1 MAGSAGIDVSESD
14 MSKPLR
20 LGIAGLGTVGASVL
34 KLLAGAA
41 SPAAVRAGRPIVV
54 TAVSARDRSRD
65 RGVDMAGIA
74 WHDDPVAL
82 AADPSVDVVV
92 ELIGGASGPAEATVR
107 AALGAGQPVV
117 TANKALLAR
126 HGVALATI
134 AEAKGVALAFEAA
147 VAGGIPV
154 IKTLKESLAGNRIS
168 RIYGILN
175 GTCNYILTRMEKE
188 GLSFAVCLAE
198 AQRLG
203 YAEADPTFDVEGFDT
218 AHKLSILASLAFG
231 TEVDADAVH
240 VEGISAITLA
250 DIAAA
255 DELGYR
261 IKLLGVARRTGTGI
275 EARVHPTMVPKSSA
289 VARTDGVL
297 NAVALDGDAV
307 GEIVLVGP
315 GAGGSATASSVIA
328 DIVDIARGNMVPAFG
343 RAVAELEPYVR
354 AGMETHRGAY
364 YVRLSVFDRP
374 GALAAIA
381 TRMAAEGISLE
392 SIVQRRRAP
401 KAEAPLSAVPEDPQP
416 LVLITYATG
425 EAAIRRALA
434 GIEEDGHIASSPK
447 LIRIEEL

>member
-1 MAGSAGIDVSESD
+1 

-20 LGIAGLGTVGASVL
+20 LGLAGLGTVGASVL
-34 KLLAGAA
+34 KIVTANAAMLAQ
-41 SPAAVRAGRPIVV
+41 RAGRPIVV
-54 TAVSARDRSRD
+54 TAVSARDRTRD
-65 RGVDMAGIA
+65 RGVSMDGIA
-74 WHDDPVAL
+74 WHDDPVAV
-82 AADPSVDVVV
+82 ATDPNVDVVV
-92 ELIGGASGPAEATVR
+92 ELIGGSSGPAEDVVS
-107 AALGAGQPVV
+107 AALGLGKSVI

-126 HGVALATI
+126 HGVALARL
-134 AEAKGVALAFEAA
+134 AEETGAALAFEAA

-154 IKTLKESLAGNRIS
+154 IKTLRESLAANRIT

-188 GLSFAVCLAE
+188 QLSFDACLAE

-231 TEVDADAVH
+231 TEIDAEAIY

-250 DIAAA
+250 DIDAA

-261 IKLLGVARRTGTGI
+261 IKLLGVARRTESGV

-315 GAGGSATASSVIA
+315 GAGGMATASSVIA
-328 DIVDIARGNMVPAFG
+328 DVVDIARCRAVPAFG
-343 RAVAELEPYVR
+343 RPVADLDPYIR
-354 AGMETHRGAY
+354 AEMQAHKGGY
-364 YVRLSVFDRP
+364 YVRLSVYDRP

-381 TRMAAEGISLE
+381 TRMAEHGISLE

-401 KAEAPLSAVPEDPQP
+401 RSEAPSAPLPVDPQP
-416 LVLITYATG
+416 LVLITYATRETEIRDALKLI
-425 EAAIRRALA
+425 EA
-434 GIEEDGHIASSPK
+434 DGHIAAPPT